1 MKNFFVVYRK
11 KLPIIV
17 NLSLK
22 RAEIR
27 LGFSSC
33 PTYQSETALCIYKT
47 RIKKMAVKTGETPDF
62 SGVSGECIYFGH
74 STWLRGL
81 DLNQRP
87 PGYEL
92 RWVSPSAGVQRFPGI
107 FKPEMA
113 KTRRSCPLCSAAV
126 LHKMGQVLGQ
136 GNIGLTQ
143 NLGGCKQ
150 NKALLLARWKAEQRC
165 HLLRRFPHS
174 ALEPHLHPAVEAVRS
189 ESGRI
194 GLSGLLLRPE
204 AAGI

>member
-1 MKNFFVVYRK
+1 MKKFFVVYRK

-74 STWLRGL
+74 STWLREE
-81 DLNQRP
+81 DLNLRP
-87 PGYEL
+87 PGYEPDEL
-92 RWVSPSAGVQRFPGI
+92 PTALSRDISFCGAGDRTRTGTVSLPGD
-107 FKPEMA
+107 FKSPVS
-113 KTRRSCPLCSAAV
+113 TNSTTPAAV
-126 LHKMGQVLGQ
+126 
-136 GNIGLTQ
+136 GND
-143 NLGGCKQ
+143 
-150 NKALLLARWKAEQRC
+150 
-165 HLLRRFPHS
+165 
-174 ALEPHLHPAVEAVRS
+174 
-189 ESGRI
+189 
-194 GLSGLLLRPE
+194 
-204 AAGI
+204 

>member
-74 STWLRGL
+74 SRWLRRQDSNL
-81 DLNQRP
+81 RP
-87 PGYEL
+87 PGYEA
-92 RWVSPSAGVQRFPGI
+92 VSSTNRSHFGSDLCFLPPFARRI
-107 FKPEMA
+107 FH
-113 KTRRSCPLCSAAV
+113 C
-126 LHKMGQVLGQ
+126 
-136 GNIGLTQ
+136 
-143 NLGGCKQ
+143 
-150 NKALLLARWKAEQRC
+150 
-165 HLLRRFPHS
+165 
-174 ALEPHLHPAVEAVRS
+174 
-189 ESGRI
+189 
-194 GLSGLLLRPE
+194 LRP
-204 AAGI
+204 ALPVPIPFWVKTGSRS